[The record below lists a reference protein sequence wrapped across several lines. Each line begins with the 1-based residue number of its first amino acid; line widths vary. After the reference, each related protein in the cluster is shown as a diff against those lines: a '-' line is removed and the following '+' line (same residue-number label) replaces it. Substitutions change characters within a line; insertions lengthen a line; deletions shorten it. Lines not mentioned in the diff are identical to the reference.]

1 MSYGDEDGTGLEQQV
16 SRAPSKGL
24 APCHSGNSHLLVSSF
39 SCLVWTWVPHRP
51 LSIVAVGQQRTV
63 LGDTFPL
70 ICEGNIEVQKQIS
83 RSRRLARGVCKLSS
97 SVWSTVLVSHV
108 CC

>member
-63 LGDTFPL
+63 LVSRFNLFQLLWSWLTVDGLSPL
-70 ICEGNIEVQKQIS
+70 Y
-83 RSRRLARGVCKLSS
+83 L
-97 SVWSTVLVSHV
+97 
-108 CC
+108 